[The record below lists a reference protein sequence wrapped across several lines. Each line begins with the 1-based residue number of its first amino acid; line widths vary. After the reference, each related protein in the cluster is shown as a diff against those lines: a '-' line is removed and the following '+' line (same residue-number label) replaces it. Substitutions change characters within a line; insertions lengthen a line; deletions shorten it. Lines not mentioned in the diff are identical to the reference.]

1 MLRLVGTAA
10 QRHASRDRI
19 VELAAHADFGDLR
32 RVLEGQRLLPLAG
45 TRLLDAT
52 TGVLPDDFGRAV
64 DASVASGRRQAVL
77 LEEVGA
83 RLLARLEAAGIP
95 ALELKG
101 PRLSRRLHD
110 DPAMRSVSA
119 DVDVL
124 VSASSF
130 EAAVAAAGR
139 EEYRKPAGVSWW
151 DGLPLFEVGLSPRR
165 EWLPRADL
173 HWRVH
178 WYERAFSERV
188 LDRSTLDSAGSRV
201 AEPVDE
207 LAMLL
212 LMFARDGFWG
222 LRLPA
227 DVAAWW
233 DRFGA
238 ALGEGG
244 LRPIVESHPELRPAI
259 DASAAACERLVGVPA
274 DVILPGGRRPA
285 RRRGRLAVRL
295 ANWSA
300 DGSARQY
307 PANVRLVDLL
317 LLPRGGHLAFARRH
331 VLLPPHVIATMYRL
345 PEGAR
350 GRRWLRRLWYAGV
363 LTRSTAVTWSSALW
377 RVRFGREW
385 SPLPQP

>member
-1 MLRLVGTAA
+1 
-10 QRHASRDRI
+10 
-19 VELAAHADFGDLR
+19 
-32 RVLEGQRLLPLAG
+32 
-45 TRLLDAT
+45 
-52 TGVLPDDFGRAV
+52 
-64 DASVASGRRQAVL
+64 
-77 LEEVGA
+77 
-83 RLLARLEAAGIP
+83 
-95 ALELKG
+95 
-101 PRLSRRLHD
+101 
-110 DPAMRSVSA
+110 
-119 DVDVL
+119 
-124 VSASSF
+124 
-130 EAAVAAAGR
+130 
-139 EEYRKPAGVSWW
+139 
-151 DGLPLFEVGLSPRR
+151 
-165 EWLPRADL
+165 
-173 HWRVH
+173 
-178 WYERAFSERV
+178 
-188 LDRSTLDSAGSRV
+188 
-201 AEPVDE
+201 
-207 LAMLL
+207 MLL